1 MICGEIVIYRRI
13 LAISGGSVSLKKRL
27 QVPIVGVLWRDTIL
41 EKCFV
46 NYSET
51 DPEPNI
57 ITEIIEHLTEEHYF
71 TNKEIKLVLLF
82 NSIMAGLGIIDLLT
96 LEKKWNTP
104 IIVVSEKEPDKTKI
118 LELIKSLNHSKEAKE
133 IFENNP
139 TNWSNVDN
147 TRLFM
152 LPIGIEK
159 NKAHEIIAN
168 YQLVGAIPEP
178 LRIAD
183 IIAKAIP

>member
-1 MICGEIVIYRRI
+1 MIGGEKVIYRRI
-13 LAISGGSVSLKKRL
+13 LAISGGKVSLKKRL
-27 QVPIVGVLWRDTIL
+27 QVPIVGVLWRETIL

-51 DPEPNI
+51 DPEPDVITNI
-57 ITEIIEHLTEEHYF
+57 IEYLVEDHYF
-71 TNKEIKLVLLF
+71 TNKEIKVVLLF
-82 NSIMAGLGIIDLLT
+82 NNIMAGLGIIDLLT
-96 LEKKWNTP
+96 LEKKWNIP
-104 IIVVSEKEPDKTKI
+104 IIVLSEKEPDKTKI
-118 LELIKSLNHSKEAKE
+118 LELINSLNHPKDAKK

-139 TNWSNVDN
+139 TNWTNVDK

-159 NKAHEIIAN
+159 DKAYEIIVN
-168 YQLVGAIPEP
+168 LQVVGDIPEP